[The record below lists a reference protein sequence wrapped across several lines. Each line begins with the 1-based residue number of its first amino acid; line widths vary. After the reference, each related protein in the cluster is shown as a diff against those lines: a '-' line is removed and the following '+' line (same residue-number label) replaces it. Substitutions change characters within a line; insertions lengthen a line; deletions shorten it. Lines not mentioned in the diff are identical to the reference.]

1 MTYSKK
7 QFEIIKDRYAQII
20 IEGMSSKDIL
30 LYVHESLVESLDEWD
45 IEEMQ
50 SDFID
55 TYGTMQWNNMV
66 RDIDEDGDE

>member
-66 RDIDEDGDE
+66 RDIDEDGD